1 VLEQTQGLLHGIALA
16 VALGLVA
23 RREAKVADH
32 PPVRRWTE
40 VFSVT
45 FVLCVLTYLNFR
57 KSPADWV
64 TEIPTLTPAMYGI
77 RISGNLVPSGGF
89 VGWFDMIYLAAA
101 GVLIGLLILHLRRP
115 LPFLPESWMGK
126 GQLFYLAFLWA
137 TVAINFMH
145 VLPRF
150 TPQRLVTEW
159 FITINALA
167 CTVLL
172 VAGSLACLAQRA
184 RADAP
189 PAAAYG
195 VWIRRAVIL
204 GGLGAIVATFA
215 GWGIK
220 RALYGDSTAGGIA
233 NQIRFGPNNT
243 NTIK

>member
-1 VLEQTQGLLHGIALA
+1 
-16 VALGLVA
+16 
-23 RREAKVADH
+23 
-32 PPVRRWTE
+32 
-40 VFSVT
+40 VT

-64 TEIPTLTPAMYGI
+64 TEIPTLTPEMYGI

-115 LPFLPESWMGK
+115 LPFLPETWMGK

-137 TVAINFMH
+137 IVAINFMH

-172 VAGSLACLAQRA
+172 VAGSFACRG
-184 RADAP
+184 RVDT
-189 PAAAYG
+189 PAGMVAYG
-195 VWIRRAVIL
+195 ARIRRAVIL
-204 GGLGAIVATFA
+204 GGLGAIAATFM
-215 GWGIK
+215 GWEIK
-220 RALYGDSTAGGIA
+220 RALYGDSTAGSIA